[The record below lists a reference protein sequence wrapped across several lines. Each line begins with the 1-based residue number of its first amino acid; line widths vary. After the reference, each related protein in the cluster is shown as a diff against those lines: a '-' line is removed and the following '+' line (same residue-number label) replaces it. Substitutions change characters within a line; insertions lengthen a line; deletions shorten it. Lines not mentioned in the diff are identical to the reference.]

1 MDDLIEQKNA
11 LHKKIQLKIIEHNRE
26 IKQINIQLE
35 NINNKIYETC
45 SHTWGHDRP
54 SMYDK
59 METYCTTCGL
69 YLRSSTTTAAHF
81 LSSGTSN

>member
-1 MDDLIEQKNA
+1 MDDLIEQKND

-26 IKQINIQLE
+26 LAQINIQLE
-35 NINNKIYETC
+35 NINDKIYETC
-45 SHTWGHDRP
+45 SHTWGYDRP

-69 YLRSSTTTAAHF
+69 YLRSSSTAAHF
-81 LSSGTSN
+81 LSSGASN

>member
-26 IKQINIQLE
+26 IRQLNMQVE
-35 NINNKIYETC
+35 NIHDKIYEAC
-45 SHTWGHDRP
+45 SHTWEHDRP
-54 SMYDK
+54 CVHDK

-69 YLRSSTTTAAHF
+69 YLRSSGTAAF
-81 LSSGTSN
+81 LCSGASN